1 MTLDEAKLELALS
14 ERLAT
19 PVKVAAARDPLP
31 AAALTARESDR
42 LLQFELASRRAEWLT
57 GRAALKR
64 LLAALGEDED
74 TSKID
79 FPCARISLTHS
90 DDCALAMV
98 SLAPSRGI
106 GVDLER
112 YRAVH
117 PGVARF
123 FLNDKERCW
132 WSELD
137 ESERSRELLRLWTV
151 KEALFKSHPHNRD
164 TMLAD
169 YAVENPAQHTGRARL
184 GGASAGTLRY
194 TSLIF
199 PDAMLSAAVCF

>member
-1 MTLDEAKLELALS
+1 MTLDEAKLEVVLS

-19 PVKVAAARDPLP
+19 PVKTAAAREPLP
-31 AAALTARESDR
+31 AAALTDRESDR
-42 LLQFELASRRAEWLT
+42 LLKFESASRRVEWLT

-64 LLAALGEDED
+64 LLAVLGEDED

-90 DDCALAMV
+90 GDCALAV
-98 SLAPSRGI
+98 ASLAPSRGI

-112 YRAVH
+112 YRDVH

-132 WSELD
+132 WSEMD

-151 KEALFKSHPHNRD
+151 KEALFKSHPYNHD

-184 GGASAGTLRY
+184 DGAKAATLRY
-194 TSLIF
+194 ASLIF
-199 PDAMLSAAVCF
+199 PDAMLSAAMCF